1 MTEAVEV
8 TQADREVAAYN
19 AVLTEMRDLILAG
32 KADHHAEPFARH
44 RIAHQQDIAAQREDA
59 ARQALEAAADWFADR
74 FSDAVQA
81 DCENGVKWLNERAA
95 KAYLKDAPDTLA
107 AIREGEEAIRAID
120 PARFRG
126 EG

>member
-8 TQADREVAAYN
+8 TQADRELLIAIIDYASDTID
-19 AVLTEMRDLILAG
+19 AILAG
-32 KADHHAEPFARH
+32 NAYTWEVEQIARH

-59 ARQALEAAADWFADR
+59 SRQALEAAATVAPSKTAADE
-74 FSDAVQA
+74 
-81 DCENGVKWLNERAA
+81 CETVGQWTRR
-95 KAYLKDAPDTLA
+95 TL
-107 AIREGEEAIRAID
+107 REAIRAID